1 MFMVHGIGTACDIR
15 LRGIVQCGEPLL
27 SKTEYMH
34 LFSMVDCFANVEQ
47 AMFMACN
54 TLLYHFL

>member
-1 MFMVHGIGTACDIR
+1 MFMVHGIGPACDIR

-34 LFSMVDCFANVEQ
+34 LFSMVDCFGTVE
-47 AMFMACN
+47 
-54 TLLYHFL
+54 LLASHVCDM